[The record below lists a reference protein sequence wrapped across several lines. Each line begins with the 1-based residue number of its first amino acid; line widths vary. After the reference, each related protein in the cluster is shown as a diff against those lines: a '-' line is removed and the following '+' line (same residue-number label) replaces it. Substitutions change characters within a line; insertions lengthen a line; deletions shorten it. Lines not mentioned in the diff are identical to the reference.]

1 MHKGG
6 SKKEL
11 KNYRPVAI
19 INVMCKLFMMVV
31 RERIIEW
38 VEGVGYLVIYRVVSE
53 GSEGQR
59 II

>member
-6 SKKEL
+6 SKNEL

-31 RERIIEW
+31 RERINEW
-38 VEGVGYLVIYRVVSE
+38 LE
-53 GSEGQR
+53 GSGMLT
-59 II
+59 IAW